1 MKISTKK
8 VNKTVALL
16 RKFQNIR
23 PRSAL
28 LAIYK
33 CFVRTHLDYGFI
45 IYDQALN
52 NSLHQTIESLQ
63 YNVVLAIT
71 VAI

>member
-33 CFVRTHLDYGFI
+33 FFVRTHLDYGFI

>member
-16 RKFQNIR
+16 RKFQNIL

-33 CFVRTHLDYGFI
+33 FFVRAHLDYGFI
-45 IYDQALN
+45 VYDQALN